1 MAIAQEYLYC
11 LSLGFPT
18 NPMSSVQRR
27 VFVDVDQAEA
37 SHNLF
42 EPTNILVVVTE
53 TTEPDELPQTVNGRL
68 FWIVHI
74 DEEIRD
80 QRDDVG
86 DIDDV
91 YQGLLGGSRASGIS
105 QLTDPDNES
114 ENLMDY
120 APNEWYADLICR
132 ALKQGQRL
140 SRPIVVQQA
149 EYGPQGLVVISESSH
164 A

>member
-1 MAIAQEYLYC
+1 
-11 LSLGFPT
+11 
-18 NPMSSVQRR
+18 MSSVRR

-53 TTEPDELPQTVNGRL
+53 TEPDELPQTVNGRL

-91 YQGLLGGSRASGIS
+91 YHALLGGSRASGIS
-105 QLTDPDNES
+105 QLKDPDNQS

-120 APNEWYADLICR
+120 APNEWDAGLICR

-140 SRPIVVQQA
+140 SHPIVVQQA